1 MVRLFWM
8 DATQKSI
15 IGNSSRRTERTER
28 PYEIQRDSEKKGEKG
43 EGVTWR
49 LRVWEMARDLET
61 CPEKGF
67 INNSSPGLYASAL
80 PLCIPPASRPPPFLP
95 SLPVMPHARRRRPPR
110 PCRIILSHP
119 RGRRVV
125 VKLSGTFELCTLSFA
140 IRSRGVGGET

>member
-80 PLCIPPASRPPPFLP
+80 PLCIPPASRPPPSFPLSP
-95 SLPVMPHARRRRPPR
+95 SCLMRPAAAPPVPVA
-110 PCRIILSHP
+110 
-119 RGRRVV
+119 
-125 VKLSGTFELCTLSFA
+125 
-140 IRSRGVGGET
+140 